1 MERPDLRRSL
11 VLGVAA
17 SGWLLLAVALGACS
31 SSPAPGPTAEADAE
45 AAAEAVEV
53 GPAVAAQ
60 QRLLEQELEWL
71 VGERES
77 APGALGLLRTPD
89 GTTVA
94 ATGDAV
100 LEPSRPMAPDEPW
113 PVASITK
120 TFTAVVVLQLVSEGA
135 LSLDDPVDDWLPG
148 VLPADDRVTVGHL
161 LSHRSGIVEDPALH
175 QLCRRWTA
183 DEYLAYA
190 FALPTSPPG
199 ANFNYSNVGYVALG
213 RLVEVIT
220 GESYERAVQERILD
234 PLGLADTHFPDGGAT
249 TAHEVRGYQM
259 PPASDEG
266 DGWLDVTCM
275 LFDPGAVLA
284 AGGLVSTVMDIAT
297 FYAALLEGRLL
308 ETALLD
314 AMQHAESPA
323 YGLGLQLEPSR
334 CGHARG
340 HTGALP
346 GFSTAALAS
355 PDGQTTVVLALNSD
369 RRDPL
374 EFAKRLFCEVAP

>member
-135 LSLDDPVDDWLPG
+135 LSTPTFRTAARRPLTRCGGTRCP
-148 VLPADDRVTVGHL
+148 
-161 LSHRSGIVEDPALH
+161 
-175 QLCRRWTA
+175 RRWT
-183 DEYLAYA
+183 
-190 FALPTSPPG
+190 
-199 ANFNYSNVGYVALG
+199 
-213 RLVEVIT
+213 R
-220 GESYERAVQERILD
+220 
-234 PLGLADTHFPDGGAT
+234 
-249 TAHEVRGYQM
+249 
-259 PPASDEG
+259 
-266 DGWLDVTCM
+266 
-275 LFDPGAVLA
+275 
-284 AGGLVSTVMDIAT
+284 STV
-297 FYAALLEGRLL
+297 G
-308 ETALLD
+308 
-314 AMQHAESPA
+314 
-323 YGLGLQLEPSR
+323 
-334 CGHARG
+334 
-340 HTGALP
+340 
-346 GFSTAALAS
+346 ST
-355 PDGQTTVVLALNSD
+355 
-369 RRDPL
+369 
-374 EFAKRLFCEVAP
+374 